1 MNTAQIHLALNHAPL
16 ILSIAGGIILL
27 VGIIRKNESFKTLSL
42 IFLIA
47 GAAFTAPVFL
57 TGEGT
62 EVLTEHLPGVNETAI
77 EKHESWAK
85 ISLIIIV
92 ITGVTALAALFFQ
105 RKGNMFRL
113 TSFLLLCLS
122 VVAFGSMAQT
132 AHLGGLIRHSEI
144 TANTIAGN
152 EDAEK
157 EEEEEE
163 EKTSVMN
170 GPVEEMTGTSDSLKA
185 TNKKLRKEDDDD

>member
-1 MNTAQIHLALNHAPL
+1 MNAAQIHLALNHAPL

-27 VGIIRKNESFKTLSL
+27 VGMLRKNESFKTLSL

-47 GAAFTAPVFL
+47 GAALTAPVFL

-62 EVLTEHLPGVNETAI
+62 EVLTEDLPGVNENAI

-105 RKGNMFRL
+105 RKGNIFRL

-132 AHLGGLIRHSEI
+132 AHLGGMIRHGEI

-152 EDAEK
+152 DGEEK

-163 EKTSVMN
+163 EKTSVVN
-170 GPVEEMTGTSDSLKA
+170 GRVEEFAGTTDSLKA
-185 TNKKLRKEDDDD
+185 LDKKPHREDDDD